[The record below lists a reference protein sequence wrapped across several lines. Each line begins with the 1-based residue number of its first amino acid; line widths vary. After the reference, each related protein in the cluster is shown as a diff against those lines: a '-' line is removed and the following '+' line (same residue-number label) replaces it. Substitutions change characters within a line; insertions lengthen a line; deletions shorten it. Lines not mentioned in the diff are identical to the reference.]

1 MSSRAQKI
9 LVATI
14 VLIGVAGLIVVV
26 RWRASGRTQR
36 PNIVLIVI
44 DTLRADHVGC
54 YGYGRNTTPH
64 IDRLARDAWV
74 FKNAVSSAPWTTP
87 SVASL
92 LTSQYPSELGVREEL
107 ARINPSFPLLSQILR
122 RNGYTTCGIVTSP
135 TLAAS
140 LGFDRGFD
148 EYEEAYDHASTTHD
162 DICSPAVTS
171 KAIEF
176 LRRKHIKPFFLFVH
190 NFDPHYNYI
199 LHPEYDFY
207 PAYTGSLTSGER
219 IRELWKRLDTLSD
232 DDVRYLTS
240 LHDSEIAFTDEHI
253 GKLLDEL
260 VRLGLYENTMVIV
273 TADHGE
279 EFMERG
285 WLGHTVTLY
294 QELIHVPLVV
304 RVPGATAQQIDTSV
318 GLVDVLPTVL
328 AHANIEA
335 PQGIEGQAL
344 SPEGLRAAD
353 HHPRFSETFNNQ
365 PRAERHRE
373 PIALRC
379 VVHRGRKVIFD
390 AMNDRTQCYDLS
402 RDPLEGTDISGAGEP
417 EMTALRE
424 KLMQWIDQMDRQY
437 PAPSTTQDA
446 QELFTPEQIKMLKS
460 LGYL

>member
-1 MSSRAQKI
+1 MGSRARKM

-14 VLIGVAGLIVVV
+14 VLTGVAGLILVV
-26 RWRASGRTQR
+26 RWRTSGRTQK

-64 IDRLARDAWV
+64 IDRLARDAWA

-92 LTSQYPSELGVREEL
+92 LTSQYPSVLGIREDL

-122 RNGYTTCGIVTSP
+122 RNGYTTCGVVSSP
-135 TLAAS
+135 TVAGS

-148 EYEEAYDHASTTHD
+148 EYEEAYDHSSTTHD
-162 DICSPAVTS
+162 DVCSPAVTA

-176 LRRKHIKPFFLFVH
+176 LRRKHTKPFFLFVH
-190 NFDPHYNYI
+190 DFDPHYNYI
-199 LHPEYDFY
+199 LHPGYDFY
-207 PAYTGSLTSGER
+207 PAYNGNLTSGER
-219 IRELWKRLDTLSD
+219 IRELWKKLDTLSD
-232 DDVRYLTS
+232 DDVHYLTS
-240 LHDSEIAFTDEHI
+240 VHDSEIAFTDEHV
-253 GKLLDEL
+253 GTLLDEL
-260 VRLGLYENTMVIV
+260 VHLGLYEDTVIIV

-285 WLGHTVTLY
+285 WLGHTVTVY

-304 RVPGATAQQIDTSV
+304 RVPGATPQQIDTSV

-328 AHANIEA
+328 AHANIQA
-335 PQGIEGQAL
+335 PDDIAGQAL
-344 SPEGLRAAD
+344 DPRELHASG
-353 HHPRFSETFNNQ
+353 HGPRFSETFNNQ
-365 PRAERHRE
+365 PRAAQQHE

-390 AMNDRTQCYDLS
+390 AMNDRTQCYDLL
-402 RDPLEGTDISGAGEP
+402 RDPLERTDVSGAGEP
-417 EMTALRE
+417 EMTALQE
-424 KLMQWIDQMDRQY
+424 KLMQWVDHMDRQY

-446 QELFTPEQIKMLKS
+446 QELFTPDQIKMLKS